1 MKANAPCFQRAG
13 GKSTKNGRWRL
24 KIRLDVQTST
34 GQASGVARRSAGK
47 KSSAFPRIACCLLFR
62 VPFCRG
68 LVSSGPFFLLFLHPH
83 PRFPPRQRGIFL
95 ARLARAV
102 KLPAALLASPD

>member
-1 MKANAPCFQRAG
+1 MQAKSQALSLGLRAACFF
-13 GKSTKNGRWRL
+13 
-24 KIRLDVQTST
+24 V
-34 GQASGVARRSAGK
+34 
-47 KSSAFPRIACCLLFR
+47 FR
-62 VPFCRG
+62 FAAVS
-68 LVSSGPFFLLFLHPH
+68 VSSGPFFLLFLHPH